1 MTVAAVQPPSCRF
14 VSPFHSGPSLSIDQ
28 HADPSDRPF
37 AATSA
42 GRPDGDESSDPNV
55 VMNGVAP
62 EPRRHRR
69 PVTTRMVVSAILI
82 AAVVAAANWAFW
94 SRINRSPESAGY
106 QGRIGGFAFNGF
118 RRDQSPVGENK
129 TYPSVEELGEDVE
142 MLSKYSSRLR
152 TYSTQDAAA
161 IPQLARDNGMTVM
174 AGAWLSTDRANNDE
188 EIKGLISIIRDPANY
203 NVDRVIVGNETILR
217 GDLSPEQLIDY
228 LDVVRRRAEDP
239 DILKRRS
246 RVLVSTAESWDVWL
260 LKKKEMHEVAKHV
273 DFITVHLLPYWE
285 GVPRAGAVGLV
296 LQRYKEVQREYP
308 NKKVVIG
315 EVGWPSGGSRVA
327 IKNQPADAPITYST
341 ASVTDEA
348 QFIREFL
355 PLAKENNLDY
365 YLMEA
370 IDQPW
375 KRRDEGRTGAY
386 WGIFNADR
394 EPKFSFDGPVI
405 PDPAWPRKATV
416 ASILALFPIIAFCI
430 LFARFRMFGRLFFGL
445 VIQAAVT
452 LVVWLVTLPF
462 EFYLNT
468 LDWTMLALLLPA
480 LAAMLMILL
489 ANAFEFTEVVWQKH
503 WQRHFR
509 PERPS
514 LDAVEPFVSIHLPC
528 HNEPPEMVIQT
539 LASLARMHY
548 RNFEVLVIDNNTK
561 SEDVWKPVE
570 HYIDRLNEHAGD
582 GGDGTSS
589 PRFRFFHL
597 DNWPGFKAGALNFA
611 LGETDPRAEVVG
623 VVDADY
629 VVDQDWLRVTVAHFE
644 APRVAV
650 VQCPQAHRDWQH
662 NAFQRMTSWE
672 YDGFFRIGMHHRNER
687 DAIIQHGTMTLVRRV
702 ALVDTG
708 GWSEWCICE
717 DAELGLRLMNA
728 GWETRYIDEVL
739 GRGLTP
745 SNFSG
750 YKSQRFRWAFGA
762 MQILKRRWNW
772 LWGRQDKQPAGSL
785 AHRPPGLTSG
795 QRFHFL
801 TGWFSWFADALH
813 LFFTLASLAWTVGML
828 LNPENFSLPLDLFV
842 IPVLGFF
849 VLKAYFGPSLYRVRV
864 PCGWRDVIGASIASM
879 ALSHAIARGII
890 AGLVQ
895 KKGTFVVTPKSW
907 QTGKKRSP
915 FAWIGAVREEM
926 LMLVAIIIAA
936 VGVTMMMPTQYE
948 SLLWIGILAT
958 QAIPYASSV
967 ACALISAYAPRRTIR
982 PVGSE
987 GTSDLHS
994 FEVAA
999 VPQGVAMR
1007 AKA

>member
-1 MTVAAVQPPSCRF
+1 MR
-14 VSPFHSGPSLSIDQ
+14 IDE
-28 HADPSDRPF
+28 HRGSKGRHGLAGSSPSD
-37 AATSA
+37 AAPAVAHTTGPWPAPSERRRRA
-42 GRPDGDESSDPNV
+42 TTPQTV
-55 VMNGVAP
+55 VGALFVAL
-62 EPRRHRR
+62 
-69 PVTTRMVVSAILI
+69 LI
-82 AAVVAAANWAFW
+82 AAANWAFW
-94 SRINRSPESAGY
+94 SWLNRPPVSAGWT
-106 QGRIGGFAFNGF
+106 GPVGGFAYNGF
-118 RRDQSPVGENK
+118 RPGQSPEGPNSV
-129 TYPSVEELGEDVE
+129 YPTAPELDEDIA
-142 MLSKYSSRLR
+142 MLSKYSKRLR
-152 TYSTQDAAA
+152 TYSAKDSFEV
-161 IPQLARDNGMTVM
+161 PELARKYGMTVT
-174 AGAWLSTDRANNDE
+174 AGAWLDRHKSLNDE
-188 EIKGLISIIRDPANY
+188 QIKFLIEQANTNS
-203 NVDRVIVGNETILR
+203 NVERVIVGNETQLR
-217 GDLSPEQLIDY
+217 GDLTPKELINY
-228 LDVVRRRAEDP
+228 I
-239 DILKRRS
+239 DIVKKR
-246 RVLVSTAESWDVWL
+246 VHVPVSTAESWDVWL
-260 LKKKEMHEVAKHV
+260 TGSSEHHKQMQEIARHI

-285 GVPRAGAVGLV
+285 GVPRDGAVKQVGT
-296 LQRYKEVQREYP
+296 RYDEMVRAYP
-308 NKKVVIG
+308 NKKIVVG
-315 EVGWPSGGSRVA
+315 EVGWPSGGSRVPT
-327 IKNQPADAPITYST
+327 KNLERPNDPVAYSS

-348 QFIREFL
+348 QFIRAFL
-355 PLAKENNLDY
+355 PLAKEKKLDY

-375 KRRDEGRTGAY
+375 KRANEGRTGAY

-394 EPKFSFDGPVI
+394 QPKFTFDGPVVA
-405 PDPAWPRKATV
+405 DPGWPRKAIV
-416 ASILALFPIIAFCI
+416 ASILALIPIVAFC
-430 LFARFRMFGRLFFGL
+430 LAFSRFRFGGRLFFGV
-445 VIQAAVT
+445 VIQAAMT

-468 LDWTMLALLLPA
+468 LDWTMLSLLLPA
-480 LAAMLMILL
+480 LAAMLSILL

-509 PERPS
+509 PERPP
-514 LDAVEPFVSIHLPC
+514 LDAVEPCVSIHLPC

-548 RNFEVLVIDNNTK
+548 RDFEVLVIDNNTK
-561 SEDVWKPVE
+561 NDDIWKPVQRYVE
-570 HYIDRLNEHAGD
+570 RLEEQLAERHGVD
-582 GGDGTSS
+582 GIR

-611 LGETDPRAEVVG
+611 LRETDPRAEIVG

-629 VVDQDWLRVTVAHFE
+629 VVEADWLRVLFAHFD

-650 VQCPQAHRDWQH
+650 VQCPQAHRDWES
-662 NAFQRMTSWE
+662 NAFQRMSNWE

-687 DAIIQHGTMTLVRRV
+687 DAIIQHGTMTLVRKR
-702 ALVDTG
+702 ALVETG

-728 GWETRYIDEVL
+728 GWETRYVDEVL

-772 LWGRQDKQPAGSL
+772 LWGRQDRQPLPVGA
-785 AHRPPGLTSG
+785 ARPPGLTAG

-849 VLKAYFGPSLYRVRV
+849 VLKAYFGPSLYRARV

-907 QTGKKRSP
+907 ATGKRRSA
-915 FAWIGAVREEM
+915 FAWVGAVREEG

-936 VGVTMMMPTQYE
+936 IGVMMLMPTQYE

-958 QAIPYASSV
+958 QSIPYASSV
-967 ACALISAYAPRRTIR
+967 ACALISAYAPRRTSQPIA
-982 PVGSE
+982 GDSNA
-987 GTSDLHS
+987 GAS
-994 FEVAA
+994 FEMAGMSPA
-999 VPQGVAMR
+999 GALR
-1007 AKA
+1007 AEA

>member
-1 MTVAAVQPPSCRF
+1 MSNDPRIARPPEGARTSGRRVAPASVVAAILVA
-14 VSPFHSGPSLSIDQ
+14 L
-28 HADPSDRPF
+28 
-37 AATSA
+37 
-42 GRPDGDESSDPNV
+42 V
-55 VMNGVAP
+55 VG
-62 EPRRHRR
+62 
-69 PVTTRMVVSAILI
+69 
-82 AAVVAAANWAFW
+82 AANWAFW
-94 SRINRSPESAGY
+94 SWLNKAPVAPPWT
-106 QGRIGGFAFNGF
+106 GRIAGFAFNGF
-118 RRDQSPVGENK
+118 QRDQSPLTETP
-129 TYPSVEELGEDVE
+129 TYPSEEELGRDVK
-142 MLSKYSSRLR
+142 MLAEYSDRLR
-152 TYSTQDAAA
+152 TYSAIDAAA
-161 IPQLARDNGMTVM
+161 VPRLARQYGMRVTV
-174 AGAWLSTDRANNDE
+174 GAWLSTDKEQNDL
-188 EIKGLISIIRDPANY
+188 EIKALIQLMRDND
-203 NVDRVIVGNETILR
+203 NIERVMVGNETILR

-228 LDVVRRRAEDP
+228 IDTVKRRA
-239 DILKRRS
+239 
-246 RVLVSTAESWDVWL
+246 RVPVSTAESWDIWL
-260 LKKKEMHEVAKHV
+260 TRDREKSKQMHEVARHV

-285 GVPRAGAVGLV
+285 GVPRDGAVTHV
-296 LQRYKEVQREYP
+296 MRRYEEMRREYP
-308 NKKVVIG
+308 NKKIVIG

-327 IKNQPADAPITYST
+327 VKTMERPNDPLTFST
-341 ASVTDEA
+341 ASVSDEA

-355 PLAKENNLDY
+355 PVAKQKRLDY

-375 KRRDEGRTGAY
+375 KRSSEGRTGAY

-394 EPKFSFDGPVI
+394 QLKFSFDGPVV

-416 ASILALFPIIAFCI
+416 ASLLALFPIVAFC
-430 LFARFRMFGRLFFGL
+430 LAFARFRVLGRLFFGI
-445 VIQAAVT
+445 VIQAAMT

-468 LDWTMLALLLPA
+468 LDWTMLVLLLPA
-480 LAAMLMILL
+480 LAAMVMILL
-489 ANAFEFTEVVWQKH
+489 ANAFEFTEVVWRRQ
-503 WQRHFR
+503 WQRHFTTK
-509 PERPS
+509 PLPPGE
-514 LDAVEPFVSIHLPC
+514 AEPFVSIHLPC

-539 LASLARMHY
+539 LASLARLRY

-570 HYIDRLNEHAGD
+570 RYVDRLNEHDAD
-582 GGDGTSS
+582 GRPGGSDR

-597 DNWPGFKAGALNFA
+597 DDWPGFKAGALNFA
-611 LGETDPRAEVVG
+611 LGETDRRAAIVG

-629 VVDQDWLRVTVAHFE
+629 VVDQDWLAGTVAHFDG
-644 APRVAV
+644 PKVAV

-687 DAIIQHGTMTLVRRV
+687 DAIIQHGTMTLVNKR
-702 ALVDTG
+702 ALVETG

-745 SNFSG
+745 SNYAG

-772 LWGRQDKQPAGSL
+772 LWGRPDPRDGGP
-785 AHRPPGLTSG
+785 HRLTPG

-828 LNPENFSLPLDLFV
+828 AYPEAFSLPLDLFV
-842 IPVLGFF
+842 VPVLGFF
-849 VLKAYFGPSLYRVRV
+849 VLKAYFGPSLYRERV
-864 PCGWRDVIGASIASM
+864 PCGWRDVAGASIASM
-879 ALSHAIARGII
+879 ALSHAIARGIL

-895 KKGTFVVTPKSW
+895 KQGTFVVTPKSW
-907 QTGKKRSP
+907 RAGNRKRA
-915 FAWIGAVREEM
+915 FAWLGAVREES
-926 LMLVAIIIAA
+926 LMLLGIVVAI
-936 VGVTMMMPTQYE
+936 VGVLAMMPRQYE

-958 QAIPYASSV
+958 QSIPYMSSLV
-967 ACALISAYAPRRTIR
+967 CALVSAYAPRRTIR

-987 GTSDLHS
+987 ETSDVHAL
-994 FEVAA
+994 EAA
-999 VPQGVAMR
+999 TMPHAGALRSSVGAGIRVEA
-1007 AKA
+1007 

>member
-1 MTVAAVQPPSCRF
+1 
-14 VSPFHSGPSLSIDQ
+14 
-28 HADPSDRPF
+28 
-37 AATSA
+37 
-42 GRPDGDESSDPNV
+42 
-55 VMNGVAP
+55 
-62 EPRRHRR
+62 
-69 PVTTRMVVSAILI
+69 MVVSAIFVALL
-82 AAVVAAANWAFW
+82 VAATNWSFW
-94 SRINRSPESAGY
+94 SWLNRAPESPAWTGP
-106 QGRIGGFAFNGF
+106 IGGFAYNGF
-118 RRDQSPVGENK
+118 RLGQSPDGDK
-129 TYPSVEELGEDVE
+129 FPSEAELAEDVK
-142 MLSKYSSRLR
+142 MLSKYSRRLR
-152 TYSTQDAAA
+152 TYSASEALAAV
-161 IPQLARDNGMTVM
+161 PELARREGMTVT
-174 AGAWLSTDRANNDE
+174 AGAWLSKVKKENDL
-188 EIKGLISIIRDPANY
+188 EIKSLIAQLRDND
-203 NVDRVIVGNETILR
+203 NIDRVMVGNETLLR
-217 GDLSPEQLIDY
+217 GDLTVDELIDY
-228 LDVVRRRAEDP
+228 VDTIKRRA
-239 DILKRRS
+239 
-246 RVLVSTAESWDVWL
+246 RVPVSTAESWDMWL
-260 LKKKEMHEVAKHV
+260 YYDRKKMRELARHV

-285 GVPRAGAVGLV
+285 GVPRAGAVKHV
-296 LQRYKEVQREYP
+296 IRRYEEIQRAYP
-308 NKKVVIG
+308 NKKIVIG

-327 IKNQPADAPITYST
+327 MKNLEKPDEPVTYSR
-341 ASVTDEA
+341 ASVSDEA

-355 PLAKENNLDY
+355 PEAKRLGLDY

-375 KRRDEGRTGAY
+375 KRKDEGRTGAY

-394 EPKFSFDGPVI
+394 ELKFSFDGPVI
-405 PDPAWPRKATV
+405 PDPGWPRKATV
-416 ASILALFPIIAFCI
+416 ASVLALFPIIAFCI
-430 LFARFRMFGRLFFGL
+430 AFARFRFGGRLFFGL

-509 PERPS
+509 PERPA
-514 LDAVEPFVSIHLPC
+514 LDAIEPFVSIHLPC

-539 LASLARMHY
+539 LASLARMDY

-561 SEDVWKPVE
+561 NEDVWKPVE
-570 HYIDRLNEHAGD
+570 RYVARLNEHDVDLRGQGA
-582 GGDGTSS
+582 

-623 VVDADY
+623 VIDADY
-629 VVDQDWLRVTVAHFE
+629 VVDHEWLRVTVGHFE
-644 APRVAV
+644 APHVAV

-687 DAIIQHGTMTLVRRV
+687 DAIIQHGTMTLVRKT
-702 ALVDTG
+702 ALAETG

-745 SNFSG
+745 SNFAG

-772 LWGRQDKQPAGSL
+772 LWGRQDKTRDPKQSEP
-785 AHRPPGLTSG
+785 RGLTRG

-849 VLKAYFGPSLYRVRV
+849 VLKAYFGPSLYRARV
-864 PCGWRDVIGASIASM
+864 PCGWRDVLGASIASM

-890 AGLVQ
+890 AGLL
-895 KKGTFVVTPKSW
+895 KKTGTFVVTPKSW
-907 QTGKKRSP
+907 QTGAKKRA
-915 FAWIGAVREEM
+915 FAWFGAVREES
-926 LMLVAIIIAA
+926 LMAVAIVLAI
-936 VGVTMMMPTQYE
+936 VGVLLGMPTQYE
-948 SLLWIGILAT
+948 SLLWVGILVT
-958 QAIPYASSV
+958 QSIPYLSSL
-967 ACALISAYAPRRTIR
+967 ACALISAYAPRRTTR
-982 PVGSE
+982 PIGIDAAA
-987 GTSDLHS
+987 DLHPL
-994 FEVAA
+994 EVASTSGIA
-999 VPQGVAMR
+999 TVASAAPRGHAASLRGMV
-1007 AKA
+1007 